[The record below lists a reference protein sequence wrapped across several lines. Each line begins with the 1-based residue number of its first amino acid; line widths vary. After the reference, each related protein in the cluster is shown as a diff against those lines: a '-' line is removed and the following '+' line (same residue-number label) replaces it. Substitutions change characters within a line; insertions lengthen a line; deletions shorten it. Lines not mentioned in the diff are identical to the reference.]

1 MRIIR
6 DYKYVEPQDKGASV
20 AIGNFDG
27 VHLGH
32 RAILKQASDAAARD
46 SGEVVVLTFWPHPS
60 SVIRPEDP
68 VPMLVGRELRTRLLL
83 EAGADIVVFLEF
95 TAEFAKMKA
104 ETFPIFLKESV
115 PALKTVS
122 VGEGFRFGRARAGD
136 TALFCRVGAEVGLDV
151 RPVAR
156 VDLDGVR
163 LSSTLIREKVA
174 AGEVSVANRLLGY
187 PYLAEGWIIA
197 GEALGRKIGFPTLNL
212 GWSPDMQPRLG
223 VYAVHVAFP
232 EFSGHSFAGVANYGR
247 RPTMSAADA
256 EPMLEVHLL
265 EKPPQEPCGRMEVNF
280 HDFIRVEQK
289 FDSVEALAK
298 RIEKDVVM
306 ARNLLADS

>member
-1 MRIIR
+1 MAVLGFQELRN
-6 DYKYVEPQDKGASV
+6 EPGPLHL
-20 AIGNFDG
+20 AIGIFDG

-32 RAILKQASDAAARD
+32 RAILKQASEAAARD

-60 SVIRPEDP
+60 HVIRPEDS

-83 EAGADIVVFLEF
+83 EAGADTVVFLEF
-95 TAEFAKMKA
+95 TAEFAKMEA
-104 ETFPIFLKESV
+104 EAFPTFLKESV

-122 VGEGFRFGRARAGD
+122 VGEGFRFGRARVGD
-136 TALFCRVGAEVGLDV
+136 AALFCREGAKVSLDV

-156 VDLDGVR
+156 VDLDGVP

-174 AGEVSVANRLLGY
+174 AGKIAVANRLLGY
-187 PYLAEGWIIA
+187 PYLAEGRIIA

-212 GWSPDMQPRLG
+212 GWLPDAQPRLG
-223 VYAVHVAFP
+223 VYAVRVAFP
-232 EFSGHSFAGVANYGR
+232 ELSSHSFAGVANYGC
-247 RPTMSAADA
+247 RPTVSDADA

-265 EKPPQEPCGRMEVNF
+265 EKLPQEPCGRMEVAF
-280 HDFIRVEQK
+280 HDFIRAEER